1 MKINNLTIVKFTFL
15 FEFYFS
21 IKISIIF
28 IKNKYFMEFPSPK
41 SNNLFFI
48 WKITSNEQLKYN
60 YNLLKNDLKIS
71 FSITTI
77 CEIFENANL

>member
-1 MKINNLTIVKFTFL
+1 
-15 FEFYFS
+15 
-21 IKISIIF
+21 
-28 IKNKYFMEFPSPK
+28 MEFPSPK